1 VTSRRAV
8 KFVYH
13 LNRAGSVG
21 FVPSPD
27 VIGMSPIGGGR
38 PASYGTTAPGRNV
51 GRTLFPDVDL
61 GRQKVGLFGKVTT
74 LDAVLSDGDRIEIY
88 RPLTVDPKTVKQKTK
103 PGKSDSGD
111 AE

>member
-1 VTSRRAV
+1 MKVAVVYATPRRQFWMTV
-8 KFVYH
+8 E
-13 LNRAGSVG
+13 L
-21 FVPSPD
+21 PD
-27 VIGMSPIGGGR
+27 GATVSDAIARS
-38 PASYGTTAPGRNV
+38 TV
-51 GRTLFPDVDL
+51 LKQFPDVDL

-103 PGKSDSGD
+103 PGKSDAGD

>member
-1 VTSRRAV
+1 MKVAVVYATPRRQFWMTV
-8 KFVYH
+8 E
-13 LNRAGSVG
+13 L
-21 FVPSPD
+21 PD
-27 VIGMSPIGGGR
+27 GATVSDAIARS
-38 PASYGTTAPGRNV
+38 TV
-51 GRTLFPDVDL
+51 LKQFPDVDL